1 LNAIPAASNDD
12 ARTPVH
18 LLTGFLGSGKTTLL
32 RKLLEDPSLAD
43 TVVIINE
50 FGEVGLD
57 HLLVRQVA
65 EDVVL
70 LSSGCLCCAVRDD
83 LVSSLAEL
91 DAMRRA
97 GKITSFSRAVIET
110 TGLADPAPILLAIT
124 SERVLTPS
132 YRMGNVVTT
141 VDAVN
146 GANTL
151 KGHREARQQLAMAD
165 LLVLT
170 KSDMAEA
177 NELAALVRHVA
188 ALNSS
193 AAVRKSGKGEPA
205 PKDIFVENHGSFSE
219 STAFPVP
226 RRHEGHQHALR
237 LHDHEISTFTVQLD
251 EPVEWPAFVDWL
263 DLLLASRGD
272 SILRVK
278 GLIGV
283 CGDPR
288 PVVVQGVQHVLYP
301 PEFLPAWPEGRLS
314 SGGWI
319 VFIARHLTQT
329 SIEMSLRSVYVATP
343 GAVPIAADAPVPAR
357 A

>member
-1 LNAIPAASNDD
+1 MDGIPATSNGDP
-12 ARTPVH
+12 RTPVH

-50 FGEVGLD
+50 FGEMGLD

-97 GKITSFSRAVIET
+97 GEIASFSRAVIET

-124 SERVLTPS
+124 SERALTPF

-141 VDAVN
+141 VDALN

-151 KGHREARQQLAMAD
+151 KGHREARQQVAMAD
-165 LLVLT
+165 VLVLT
-170 KSDMAEA
+170 KSDIAEA
-177 NELAALVRHVA
+177 DEWAALVRHVGA
-188 ALNSS
+188 FNSS
-193 AAVRKSGKGEPA
+193 AALRKAGKGEPA
-205 PKDIFVENHGSFSE
+205 PNDIFVEGHGSFSE
-219 STAFPVP
+219 STAFPVT
-226 RRHEGHQHALR
+226 REHQGHHHALH
-237 LHDHEISTFTVQLD
+237 LHDHEIRTFTVQLD
-251 EPVEWPAFVDWL
+251 EPVDWPAFVDWL

-288 PVVVQGVQHVLYP
+288 PVVIQGVQHVLYP
-301 PEFLPAWPEGRLS
+301 PEFLPTWPEARAS
-314 SGGWI
+314 AGGWI
-319 VFIARHLTQT
+319 VFIARHLTQAA
-329 SIEMSLRSVYVATP
+329 IELSLRSVHVGTL
-343 GAVPIAADAPVPAR
+343 GAVPIVAGASVPAR
-357 A
+357 P